1 MHRTYLPCGL
11 CLAALL
17 SAPAL
22 AQTLTLT
29 TSSTEQ
35 ELAMLQQVGQE
46 AFRALGLELKLL
58 SVPAERSLQMADSGQ
73 SDGDGLRVRGLE
85 ATYTNLVP
93 VPESFMDTEFS
104 AVVHNP
110 EIRQI
115 HGWEGLGP
123 YRVGMIR
130 GWKIV
135 EQKSR
140 GAQKVYAAVDYSSLF
155 NMLAYDRIDVA
166 VYTRPDVPAIL
177 AELKLPQLRLL
188 EPPLDSQPMVLY
200 LHRSHQALVPALDR
214 ELKAMKQ
221 DGRWEAIRARVFSPE
236 SVSETPGKPEA
247 LQAN

>member
-1 MHRTYLPCGL
+1 MHRKYLPCGL
-11 CLAALL
+11 CLAAVL

-22 AQTLTLT
+22 AQTLTMT

-46 AFRALGLELKLL
+46 AFGALGLELKL
-58 SVPAERSLQMADSGQ
+58 LQMADSGQ

-140 GAQKVYAAVDYSSLF
+140 NAQKVYAAVDYSSLF

-236 SVSETPGKPEA
+236 PLPDVPDKPEA